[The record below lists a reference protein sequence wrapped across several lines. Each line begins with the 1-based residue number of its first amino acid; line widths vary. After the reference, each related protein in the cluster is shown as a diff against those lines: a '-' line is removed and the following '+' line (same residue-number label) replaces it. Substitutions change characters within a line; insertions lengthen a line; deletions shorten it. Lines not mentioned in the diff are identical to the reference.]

1 MTDKKPSGISVE
13 IKKLEHSEIEI
24 VGEVPVELF
33 EKNRG
38 EAIKNIGKD
47 IELAGFRKGHV
58 PESIL
63 IKNIGEATIVEE
75 MAEITIAKEYRNIVI
90 ENKLDPIGRPEVGI
104 TKMAAGNPLGFT
116 IKVAVMPE
124 IEIGDYKKIAK
135 DIYAEQEKI
144 ETTEKEI
151 EDTIDE
157 IRKSFAKQTASLD
170 ESLEENDEEDTEAA
184 ETEDGEK
191 EKKLELPEF
200 NDEFVKNLGDFK
212 DVADFKDKLKENLF
226 LEKEKKATD
235 KKRLEMLEKII
246 STSKID
252 LPQVIIESEQNK
264 ILAQLKADIE
274 QMGMK
279 FEDYIEQIKKTEEE
293 ILGDFQKDAEKR
305 AKIQLVLN
313 KIGITE
319 GIVAP
324 QEKVDEQ
331 TDALTKQYPEANKE
345 RIRIFVETNL
355 VNQNIFEFLEGQK

>member
-1 MTDKKPSGISVE
+1 MTDKKTSGISVE

-24 VGEVPVELF
+24 IGEVPAELF
-33 EKNRG
+33 DKNRG
-38 EAIKNIGKD
+38 EAIKNIGKN
-47 IELAGFRKGHV
+47 IELPGFRKGHV
-58 PESIL
+58 PESTL
-63 IKNIGEATIVEE
+63 IKNIGENIIMEE
-75 MAEITIAKEYRNIVI
+75 MAEITIAKEYRNIII

-135 DIYAEQEKI
+135 EIYSEK
-144 ETTEKEI
+144 EKVEATEKEI

-157 IRKSFAKQTASLD
+157 IRKSFAKQSASVKTTG
-170 ESLEENDEEDTEAA
+170 EVKEE
-184 ETEDGEK
+184 GEK
-191 EKKLELPEF
+191 KEPELPEF
-200 NDEFVKNLGDFK
+200 NDDFVKNLGDFK
-212 DVADFKDKLKENLF
+212 DVADFKEKLKENIL
-226 LEKEKKATD
+226 LEKEKKASD

-252 LPQVIIESEQNK
+252 LPQIIIESEQNK
-264 ILAQLKADIE
+264 MLAQLKADLE
-274 QMGMK
+274 QMGAK
-279 FEDYIEQIKKTEEE
+279 FEDYIKQIKKTEEE

-319 GIVAP
+319 KITTP

-331 TDALTKQYPEANKE
+331 TEALIKQYPEADKE